1 MPENIKILNQQRNT
15 RSYIIMSEHHHL
27 SPSCVA
33 HIDELIDGVALSLA
47 EQAAARLT
55 PAQSDARGTR
65 KIQVPSS
72 VDVAQAYVRAPT
84 TLHRYATLPSEQ
96 Y

>member
-1 MPENIKILNQQRNT
+1 MVATSVGMPT
-15 RSYIIMSEHHHL
+15 

-33 HIDELIDGVALSLA
+33 HIDGLIDDVALSLA

-55 PAQSDARGTR
+55 PAQSEARDTR
-65 KIQVPSS
+65 KIQVPSA
-72 VDVAQAYVRAPT
+72 VDVRHAYTRAPT
-84 TLHRYATLPSEQ
+84 TITRYETLPSEQ

>member
-1 MPENIKILNQQRNT
+1 
-15 RSYIIMSEHHHL
+15 MSEHHHL

-33 HIDELIDGVALSLA
+33 HIDGLIDDVALSLA

-55 PAQSDARGTR
+55 PAQSEARDTR
-65 KIQVPSS
+65 KIQVPSA
-72 VDVAQAYVRAPT
+72 VDVRHAYAQAPT
-84 TLHRYATLPSEQ
+84 TITRYETLPSEQ

>member
-1 MPENIKILNQQRNT
+1 MVSSIGSSVSSITYEVLL
-15 RSYIIMSEHHHL
+15 SEHHHL

-55 PAQSDARGTR
+55 PAQSDARDTR

-72 VDVAQAYVRAPT
+72 VDVAQAYVRAPM
-84 TLHRYATLPSEQ
+84 TLPRYATLPSEQ

>member
-1 MPENIKILNQQRNT
+1 MRGHGGV
-15 RSYIIMSEHHHL
+15 SEHHHL

-33 HIDELIDGVALSLA
+33 HIDGLIDGIALSLA

-55 PAQSDARGTR
+55 PAQSEARDTR
-65 KIQVPSS
+65 KIQVPGA
-72 VDVAQAYVRAPT
+72 VDVGRAYVRAPT
-84 TLHRYATLPSEQ
+84 TLTRYETLPSEQ